1 MSKTMQGLLGATLL
15 MTLLAGN
22 SQAITLGFSPAAQ
35 NVVAGAPADVAI
47 TISGLGDGTAPSLS
61 TFDLVIDFDPAV
73 LSFSSVSFGDP
84 ASSPR
89 LAARLRNGP

>member
-1 MSKTMQGLLGATLL
+1 MSKIKQGLLGATLL
-15 MTLLAGN
+15 MTLLACN

-47 TISGLGDGTAPSLS
+47 TISGLGDGTAPSLG

-73 LSFSSVSFGDP
+73 LSFSNVSFGDP
-84 ASSPR
+84 V
-89 LAARLRNGP
+89 LGD